1 MTESKCQEREA
12 TRCSRTSLSIKTDP
26 YRYAF
31 GTYLQNSF
39 PKNGGIF
46 YPELDDY
53 TKEFLRVKKQE
64 IGRDRIK
71 DLELFPKNLL
81 NLIENSTLEGL
92 KHRGIDIHL
101 LPLPR
106 PVAHVNTRREMDAW
120 IAVQLDR
127 RLWANPWSLSRR
139 GRLDRSPTPS
149 LSEGHGPHNPSSK
162 ANVEGIGRFSAKRFG
177 DFKKQ
182 QPNREKEVLNLV
194 GESCF
199 PDIRSSTNYSQ
210 GASHIGNAPVRLEEK
225 PDSIV
230 SMGFS
235 KLTSK
240 EQPLLKFYR
249 NDTSPYLL
257 TQKVCA
263 FY

>member
-1 MTESKCQEREA
+1 MWA
-12 TRCSRTSLSIKTDP
+12 TATSIPFFLFLLSVLVCIRHVSP
-26 YRYAF
+26 V
-31 GTYLQNSF
+31 NSF

-92 KHRGIDIHL
+92 KHRGIDSFAVFRYTCCHSPDL
-101 LPLPR
+101 LLTSILDVRWTLGLQSNSIGGYSLKATGRTILAARRMLRVEINEGRRSGGSRQKGLETLRSDSLTGRKTSR
-106 PVAHVNTRREMDAW
+106 P
-120 IAVQLDR
+120 I
-127 RLWANPWSLSRR
+127 
-139 GRLDRSPTPS
+139 
-149 LSEGHGPHNPSSK
+149 
-162 ANVEGIGRFSAKRFG
+162 
-177 DFKKQ
+177 
-182 QPNREKEVLNLV
+182 
-194 GESCF
+194 
-199 PDIRSSTNYSQ
+199 SSTNYGQ

-230 SMGFS
+230 SVGFL

-249 NDTSPYLL
+249 NNTSPYLL
-257 TQKVCA
+257 MQKVCA